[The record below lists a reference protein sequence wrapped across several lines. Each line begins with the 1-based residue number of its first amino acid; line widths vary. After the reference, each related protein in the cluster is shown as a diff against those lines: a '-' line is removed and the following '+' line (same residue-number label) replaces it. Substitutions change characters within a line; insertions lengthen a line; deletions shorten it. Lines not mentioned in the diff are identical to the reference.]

1 MIKMRSI
8 GIKMTK
14 GLQIGSKVI
23 CIDNSGAKE
32 LQIIGVKNKRGVRR
46 RILGAGVADKV
57 LVRVTKGSESLKGE
71 VYTAVIV
78 RQKRAFQRADGTRI
92 KFEDNAAILLG
103 DNDMPKG
110 SKIKGP
116 IAKEVVERF
125 STVGKVSRMVF

>member
-1 MIKMRSI
+1 MRSI

-14 GLQIGSKVI
+14 GLQIGSKVT

-57 LVRVTKGSESLKGE
+57 LVRVTKGAESLKGE